1 MARFSDEEVRRYARQ
16 MVLPEVGG
24 LGQAR
29 LRAGR
34 APAKGEV
41 EALYLAGAGVG
52 HLAVP
57 STEIAEAAR
66 ALNPLV
72 EVQVGGAS
80 LRGDEDVE
88 TASLRAAEALLG
100 MLEL

>member
-1 MARFSDEEVRRYARQ
+1 MGRFSDEEIRRYARQ

-29 LRAGR
+29 LGATRAQ
-34 APAKGEV
+34 ASSDV

-52 HLAVP
+52 HLVVP
-57 STEIAEAAR
+57 STEIADAVR

-72 EVQVGGAS
+72 EVELGGA
-80 LRGDEDVE
+80 LDDEDVE
-88 TASLRAAEALLG
+88 AASLRAVHTLLG